1 MRKGWLWVV
10 MVALLAS
17 GCGKDKQADKATEK
31 ALGPSVVITVTQP
44 LRQTVQALE
53 KSVGSVESLAAPT
66 IAAEVA
72 GQVREVK
79 VDAGQS
85 VTAGQLLAVL
95 DAAVYSQARVQAQA
109 EVLRAQAA
117 LDAQQK
123 QSERNRDLFKQKF
136 ISQAALDQSET
147 QLVAAR
153 AQLDSANAALARAV
167 RDVNET
173 RVSAPFDG
181 QVEQR
186 YVSAGDYVTP
196 GKPMFQ
202 LSTQGKLRVHLPFPE
217 TVADRIR
224 IGQTVH
230 LSLPSVPGVTTDSSI
245 SEIRPM
251 IGSANRAFEAIVA
264 LPNPGNWKPGASVTG
279 VVVTGSHP
287 GLTVPSLSVVMRPA
301 GTVVYSIENGKAV
314 QKVVTVGLTQDGRSE
329 ILSGLQG
336 NERIALDGAG
346 FLSNGAAVSVKQ
358 PDAANQP

>member
-10 MVALLAS
+10 LPALLAA
-17 GCGKDKQADKATEK
+17 GCGKDKQVEK
-31 ALGPSVVITVTQP
+31 SVTPAVVITVTRP
-44 LRQTVQALE
+44 VMQTVQALE
-53 KSVGSVESLAAPT
+53 KSVGSVESPAAPT

-85 VTAGQLLAVL
+85 VAAGQLLAVL
-95 DAAVYSQARVQAQA
+95 DGAVYSQARIQAQA

-123 QSERNRDLFKQKF
+123 QSARNRDLFKQKF

-147 QLVAAR
+147 QLVAAQ
-153 AQLDSANAALARAV
+153 AQRDSANAALARAV

-173 RVSAPFDG
+173 RVTAPFAG

-186 YVSAGDYVTP
+186 YVSAGDYATP

-202 LSTQGKLRVHLPFPE
+202 LSTQGELRVHLPFPE
-217 TVADRIR
+217 TAATRISV
-224 IGQTVH
+224 GQPLR
-230 LSLPSVPGVTTDSSI
+230 LSLPSVPGPATQSVI

-251 IGSANRAFEAIVA
+251 IGSANRAFEAIAA

-279 VVVTGSHP
+279 VVITGSHE
-287 GLTVPSLSVVMRPA
+287 GLTVPAISVVMRPA
-301 GTVVYSIENGKAV
+301 GTVVYSIESGKAV
-314 QKVVTVGLTQDGRSE
+314 QKVVAVGLTQDGRSE
-329 ILSGLQG
+329 ILTGLQG
-336 NERIALDGAG
+336 NEQIALDGAG

-358 PDAANQP
+358 PASPANP